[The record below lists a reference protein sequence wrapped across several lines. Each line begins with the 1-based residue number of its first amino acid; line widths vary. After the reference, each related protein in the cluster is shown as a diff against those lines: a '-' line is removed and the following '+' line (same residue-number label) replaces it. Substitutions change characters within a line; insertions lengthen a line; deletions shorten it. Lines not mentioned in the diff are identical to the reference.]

1 MKSVLKKVI
10 TALIVAGIY
19 FGWALLFSRDPSL
32 SKDYHSKLKGL
43 VFLVSE
49 G

>member
-19 FGWALLFSRDPSL
+19 FGWALLF
-32 SKDYHSKLKGL
+32 YHLH
-43 VFLVSE
+43 E
-49 G
+49 GWRPLDAIYFAKVLLTST